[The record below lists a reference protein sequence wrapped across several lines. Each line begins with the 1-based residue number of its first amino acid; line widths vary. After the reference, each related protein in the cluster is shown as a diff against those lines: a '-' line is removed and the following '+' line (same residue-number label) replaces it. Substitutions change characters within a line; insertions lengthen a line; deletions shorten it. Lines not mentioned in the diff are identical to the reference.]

1 MNKSPLAKSATPLK
15 LMAPSLVIMVITL
28 IFPLVQLIRYSM
40 VSWSFGRPEDTMT
53 FVGLQ
58 NYANI
63 LSADSSFWHS
73 LWLTVIYFVVSV
85 VFQTILGLA
94 LAILFNRKFAGQG
107 ILISILLIPT
117 ILMPVMTAMMWRV
130 YLYPNGIVNYLLSL
144 FGLTADWYGASLAMP
159 AVILIQIWQ
168 WTPFYIVSL
177 IAGLRGIPEELYEA
191 ADVDGAGPWQKF
203 WHITL
208 PQLKPVLGVCVT
220 IRAMNLIREFDNV
233 FIIYGGGPGSST
245 EVLGLSIYRA
255 MFSEQQVGKAAALSV
270 LLVLFSAVMCLIFI
284 RAFRNNRQ
292 QED

>member
-1 MNKSPLAKSATPLK
+1 MNKSPLVKSATPLK
-15 LMAPSLVIMVITL
+15 LMAPALIIMVLTL
-28 IFPLVQLIRYSM
+28 IFPLVQLVRYSM
-40 VSWSFGRPEDTMT
+40 VSWSFGRPEETMQ

-58 NYANI
+58 NYINI
-63 LSADSSFWHS
+63 LSPDSSFWHS

-85 VFQTILGLA
+85 IFQTVLGLA
-94 LAILFNRKFAGQG
+94 LALLFNRKFAGQG

-144 FGLTADWYGASLAMP
+144 FGATVDWYGSSLAMP

-177 IAGLRGIPEELYEA
+177 IAGLRGVSEELYEA
-191 ADVDGAGPWQKF
+191 AAVDGAGSWQRF
-203 WHITL
+203 WHITI
-208 PQLKPVLGVCVT
+208 PQLRPVLGVCVT

-270 LLVLFSAVMCLIFI
+270 LLIIFSAVMCLIFI
-284 RAFRNNRQ
+284 YAFKNNRL
-292 QED
+292 QEE